1 MGMLLIDPGRL
12 RHAFSLQAATPVG
25 DGLGGHGEAWREVA
39 LVHGMVEPVRARS
52 VTSADQRLATVT
64 HQVTLRHREGVR
76 IGMRLKRRQRAF
88 LILTAHDPDQS
99 GRYLVCQVEETGEV
113 A

>member
-1 MGMLLIDPGRL
+1 MGVLLIDAGRL

-52 VTSADQRLATVT
+52 VVRADQRLATVT
-64 HQVTLRHREGVR
+64 HQVTLRHRDGVR
-76 IGMRLKRRQRAF
+76 CGMRLERRRRRF
-88 LILTAHDPDQS
+88 LILTAHDPDES
-99 GRYLVCQVEETGEV
+99 GRYLVCQVEEVEEAT
-113 A
+113 